1 MQQSAIGYREM
12 TKAQA
17 QQTNKT
23 IANYRSHYRLF
34 KILAYTYSPFLT
46 DLRLNCLIALDF

>member
-23 IANYRSHYRLF
+23 IANYRSHERLF
-34 KILAYTYSPFLT
+34 KIVAYTHYPFPT
-46 DLRLNCLIALDF
+46 DLRLNCLIVLDF